1 MPIITHEDELELA
14 KLEDELV
21 SEWKKLAKNQSSVVK
36 AQKKFADK
44 VSKLNIQREIVNR
57 TLRDVLKQM
66 QTLAREKRSNIKD
79 EEVNIF
85 QHLIDMNEKYIQA
98 NDKYYNAIKDLAV
111 RKDYYIEKRLE
122 VGDSLSEV
130 ADQRTGLVK
139 GALKLEKLRNKMVEG
154 EKVQLMEKELNDAQR
169 EFDRSRDVFLKKIEQ
184 FKQVRDEVNQ
194 LWIKLKNSITELS

>member
-1 MPIITHEDELELA
+1 MPIITHEDELELG
-14 KLEDELV
+14 KLENELV

-36 AQKKFADK
+36 EQKKFADK

-66 QTLAREKRSNIKD
+66 QTLAREKRSNIKN

-130 ADQRTGLVK
+130 ADQRSDLVK
-139 GALKLEKLRNKMVEG
+139 GALKLEKLKNKMVEG
-154 EKVQLMEKELNDAQR
+154 EKVQLMEKELNDSQR